1 MIIANSNDKST
12 VVDIL
17 CQSFKENNSVNYVV
31 KQDKK
36 REKRIKTLMEYSFEL
51 CLRYGKVYLSDEKN
65 ACALTLFPDR
75 QRTNFHTIKLDLKL
89 IFQCIGLLNMAKVLS
104 RNSKIKS
111 NYPKH
116 PIIYL
121 WFIGVNPTDQNRGLG
136 SKLLIDIIKDSEST
150 QKPIYLETSMPENLP
165 FYKKFGFTV
174 YNELNF
180 THKLYLLRRE

>member
-51 CLRYGKVYLSDEKN
+51 CLRYGKIYINNSKN
-65 ACALTLFPDR
+65 ACALTLFPDQ
-75 QRTNFHTIKLDLKL
+75 QRTTIHLDIKLILKS
-89 IFQCIGLLNMAKVLS
+89 IGISRVVKVLN
-104 RNSKIKS
+104 RNSKIKKH
-111 NYPKH
+111 YPQQ

-121 WFIGVNPTDQNRGLG
+121 WFIGVNPEEQNKGVG
-136 SKLLIDIIKDSEST
+136 SQLLSEIIMESEST

-165 FYKKFGFTV
+165 FYKRFGFTV